1 MPPWEAYHEFGIY
14 QDFYL
19 IHWEHPF
26 SDVDYSRTENGFC
39 ASVTEPGLSGE
50 DSLCAPDLDSMQSS
64 RTVCPPP
71 TLHDTCQNKGQN
83 KCKKK
88 VNCQNACQN
97 ISHEICQSKCQNT
110 CQNVRHR
117 TFATTNVRQY
127 VRADVRVALRIFA

>member
-64 RTVCPPP
+64 RTVCPPQP
-71 TLHDTCQNKGQN
+71 YMTPARTRARINA
-83 KCKKK
+83 KK
-88 VNCQNACQN
+88 
-97 ISHEICQSKCQNT
+97 
-110 CQNVRHR
+110 R
-117 TFATTNVRQY
+117 
-127 VRADVRVALRIFA
+127 